1 VNGFLTRDK
10 EDLVEVITNSQEN
23 ARLQVPRGFLL
34 GLATIQ
40 DMEEGK
46 KGYRTMFVT

>member
-1 VNGFLTRDK
+1 VNAFLTRHK

-23 ARLQVPRGFLL
+23 ARRQVPRGFLL

-46 KGYRTMFVT
+46 KGYIAVFVT